1 MSERAARASRLGI
14 RVGTWVAVIG
24 AVRVLFG
31 AAGTASTFLGRVA
44 LLLAATVAAF
54 APQLKRDPLG
64 GPNMSVH
71 VDAFIEKFR
80 AIVDR
85 YLTGQQALEPAAA
98 DVAHVWRD
106 WLRQAGPDASELP
119 TPQPRDTLFPGANV
133 LH

>member
-1 MSERAARASRLGI
+1 MRRP
-14 RVGTWVAVIG
+14 
-24 AVRVLFG
+24 
-31 AAGTASTFLGRVA
+31 
-44 LLLAATVAAF
+44 AF

-98 DVAHVWRD
+98 DFAHVWRD

-133 LH
+133 LHGMRELRPGMTDEEFHEIGVLLACAIKKLTPDEEGAA